1 MGEGDT
7 NMIPNEH
14 AIMIYKFNEN
24 RWIEKILEGKLSF
37 SCAGA
42 FIAQAKHTGNII
54 QGDKFEGVFARQHKD
69 NPKIVIMRKKLG
81 KDLEEIPDGDY
92 IFLRRSAKLKPIF
105 CVFAYTANDAI
116 KDGNPQTTGRQRV
129 RLNFDRRLFD
139 GFANESVKN
148 VISTSHLFTVVLLQ
162 PKPFV
167 DKMTAA
173 LIQKGVPFRAFS

>member
-1 MGEGDT
+1 
-7 NMIPNEH
+7 MIPNEH
-14 AIMIYKFNEN
+14 AIMIYKFNKN

-92 IFLRRSAKLKPIF
+92 IFLMKKRKIK
-105 CVFAYTANDAI
+105 ANFL
-116 KDGNPQTTGRQRV
+116 
-129 RLNFDRRLFD
+129 RLCLYC
-139 GFANESVKN
+139 
-148 VISTSHLFTVVLLQ
+148 
-162 PKPFV
+162 
-167 DKMTAA
+167 
-173 LIQKGVPFRAFS
+173 

>member
-1 MGEGDT
+1 
-7 NMIPNEH
+7 MIPNEH

-37 SCAGA
+37 SCSGA

-167 DKMTAA
+167 DKITAA
-173 LIQKGVPFRAFS
+173 VIQKDVPFRAFS